1 MNSGAS
7 MPQKEI
13 KTRAGG
19 RRRSIVRTVTVGGKF
34 TEVEA
39 EIFTHRAAA
48 NGQLLGEWA
57 RGVLLQATS
66 RSVQSSSELALFAE
80 VQSLRLLLINA
91 LEPLLRGDKMS
102 AEQFKELLRYVKNN
116 KRKAAD
122 EMLASYAI
130 SATEE

>member
-13 KTRAGG
+13 TTRAGG

-34 TEVEA
+34 TEAEA
-39 EIFTHRAAA
+39 EIFTQRAAA
-48 NGQLLGEWA
+48 NDQLLGEWA
-57 RGVLLQATS
+57 RGALLQATS
-66 RSVQSSSELALFAE
+66 RSVQSSSDLALFAE
-80 VQSLRLLLINA
+80 VQSIRLLLINA